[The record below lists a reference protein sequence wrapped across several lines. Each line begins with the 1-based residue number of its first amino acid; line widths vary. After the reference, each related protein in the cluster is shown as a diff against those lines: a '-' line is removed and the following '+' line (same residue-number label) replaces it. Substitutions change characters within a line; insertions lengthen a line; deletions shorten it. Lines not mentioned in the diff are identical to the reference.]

1 MNVAKKKKTFVIF
14 SRKNKEELLELLIVA
29 PSYQGQIKNY
39 ASDGFPPVCGIAPKN
54 TKIVGGGTAAAGAWP
69 WHVSIE
75 INGFY
80 TCGGTL
86 INNQWIL
93 TAAHIPTSMLKVYLG
108 RDALNYSNPNEQ
120 SRSVFRKIPHPQ
132 YSTTTFDNDIALLQ
146 LSSPVTFT
154 DYIRP
159 VCLAKSGSTFDA
171 ETSCWITGWGD
182 IGNNDL
188 HRPER
193 LSSFVNVTVVSNIEC
208 DRVYGDVTSNHICTS
223 SSRGGTG
230 ICVGDGGGPLLKKTD
245 NKWVQAGVMSF
256 VAFQGCALPN
266 IPEGYTRVSNYQSW
280 ISSHFSSNPPGF
292 VYSGAAHLVSLSVPL
307 LLYISLLL
315 LSVFNL

>member
-1 MNVAKKKKTFVIF
+1 QRLLASGPKPPLS
-14 SRKNKEELLELLIVA
+14 SRAESGCLA
-29 PSYQGQIKNY
+29 SYQRSQ
-39 ASDGFPPVCGIAPKN
+39 
-54 TKIVGGGTAAAGAWP
+54 TIVGGGTAAAGAWP

-93 TAAHIPTSMLKVYLG
+93 TAAQCVTLQLSKKREP
-108 RDALNYSNPNEQ
+108 Q

-182 IGNNDL
+182 IGNNVSLPD
-188 HRPER
+188 PKR
-193 LSSFVNVTVVSNIEC
+193 LQEVNVTVVSNIEC